1 MTICYELSDESWK
14 CNLLC
19 SGAAWRDMP
28 PFPSYHSRKVVGNR
42 CHVLG
47 EGGIRSK
54 WITNSRRMPCSV
66 PIL

>member
-1 MTICYELSDESWK
+1 MTICYELSDETWK

-28 PFPSYHSRKVVGNR
+28 PFPFHFRAVVGNR
-42 CHVLG
+42 RRRPG

-54 WITNSRRMPCSV
+54 WISNSQRMPCSV